1 VEDRSAAGIGHER
14 GASVLIVPKLTG
26 TKHNTLT
33 IELVATQSGE
43 LLGDVAVEAGG
54 DDQDLLVDAASG
66 RLEELI
72 APLSRSTEQRSA
84 GSPNAAFRP

>member
-26 TKHNTLT
+26 TKHNTFT

-66 RLEELI
+66 RLEEL
-72 APLSRSTEQRSA
+72 LSRRESTTPR
-84 GSPNAAFRP
+84 